1 MRSDLF
7 ILDISII
14 YLLSESIQFSVSLLR
29 DDVIKLLLPVFADPR
44 SSMEVLGVTAL
55 AAGLI
60 SVGSCNL
67 DVTSTILQT
76 LIEKSESDLK
86 VSNRST
92 FQIV

>member
-1 MRSDLF
+1 VRSDLF

>member
-1 MRSDLF
+1 MVPGTGTCTFCSNLYHHLSVFLF
-7 ILDISII
+7 
-14 YLLSESIQFSVSLLR
+14 R

-76 LIEKSESDLK
+76 LIEKSETDLK
-86 VSNRST
+86 VSNGST
-92 FQIV
+92 F